1 MNLPRTSYYYKPKP
15 REISP
20 EDQAIIARIEEVA
33 EDFATYGYRKITAQ
47 LRRDGIVV
55 NRKKV
60 QRIMREKG
68 LFAKKTQRFVKTTD
82 SNHSY
87 PVYPNLIKD
96 LNVTDVNQVWVADI
110 TYIRIV
116 AAFVYLAV
124 ILDLYSRKAIGYAIS
139 RSIDTD
145 LSLAALQ
152 MAIET
157 RNPRAGLIH
166 HSDQGVQ
173 YAAHNYVDVL
183 KSHEINISMSRKGNP
198 YDNAFAESFMKTIKT
213 EEVYLWEYRTL
224 DDVQRR
230 IAYFIED
237 VYNQKR
243 LHASLD
249 YMPPNEFEAIMQGG
263 YQDMD
268 SPGKID
274 SGAIM
279 RGDFNPERLKSLLN
293 DQSRGNPCLVP
304 LT

>member
-1 MNLPRTSYYYKPKP
+1 MNLPRSSYYYKPKP

-20 EDQAIIARIEEVA
+20 EDQAIINRIEEVA
-33 EDFATYGYRKITAQ
+33 EDFVTYGYRKITAQ
-47 LRRDGIVV
+47 LKRDGIVI

-60 QRIMREKG
+60 QRIMRERG
-68 LFAKKTQRFVKTTD
+68 LFAKKTRQFVKTTN
-82 SNHSY
+82 SNHPY

-96 LNVTDVNQVWVADI
+96 LKVTDVNQVWVADI

-116 AAFVYLAV
+116 TAFVYLAV

-139 RSIDTD
+139 RNIDTD

-173 YAAHNYVDVL
+173 YAAHDYVDVL
-183 KSHEINISMSRKGNP
+183 NNNEITISMSRRGNP

-213 EEVYLWEYRTL
+213 EEVYLWEYKTL
-224 DDVQRR
+224 EDVQRR
-230 IAYFIED
+230 LPYFIES

-243 LHASLD
+243 LHASLS
-249 YMPPNEFEAIMQGG
+249 YRPPSEYEAM
-263 YQDMD
+263 
-268 SPGKID
+268 
-274 SGAIM
+274 
-279 RGDFNPERLKSLLN
+279 LKTHN
-293 DQSRGNPCLVP
+293 QETPV
-304 LT
+304 